1 MMNYELLERDG
12 AIAAISQCVTK
23 ARAGE
28 GTVVLISGEAGVGK
42 TTMVIELAKRHAEFA
57 RFLVGY
63 CDASNTPQ
71 PLGALS
77 DFAEDLGPEIVDLLR
92 SGDAQH
98 TLFPAV
104 IKKIHNSKLPIVMI
118 IEDAHW
124 ADSAT
129 LELIRYLGRRVV
141 AARFV
146 LILSFRNDEVGID
159 HPLTAVLGDLPSS
172 AVHRVVLEP
181 LSEKAVGQMS
191 GAEGKGLL
199 NLCNLTGGNP
209 LFLTELLA
217 HGGPGGPL
225 PTSIRDAVWSRLS
238 RISDGERQ
246 SLCNLSIVPVPIE
259 NKLAEVLVEGKM
271 ADIANLVGLGLLR
284 RLSNGNLMF
293 RHELARLATME
304 SIQPARLQ
312 QLHRIAENTILQMD
326 THDIAG
332 ILTRRVHHAEGAGD
346 ARKVLELAPL
356 AAVEAQRLGAHEQ
369 AASLLELA
377 LQHVKLAS
385 PEQAAQLYE
394 DWAYEVGLS
403 KNIGEDVI
411 AACHCAADL
420 WLQLRRPEKVSK
432 NYRWLS
438 RFHWYRGEAQKA
450 DEYLRKAED
459 VLSDC
464 EPGPELAMVYSM
476 RSQTLM
482 LREEIAAA
490 IDWGE
495 RAIALAKQF
504 NDTETLTH
512 ALNNVGTAMLATGD
526 LAGKAR
532 LQESL
537 ELAFSNGFHEQAARA
552 YTNFSEAA
560 LNNRDFALAERLFAE
575 GIAFDTTHDLDSWT
589 HYLSGGFARLRV
601 EQGRFE
607 EADIICTSILGLQR
621 LTMIMKM
628 PAKIALSLAR
638 IRLGKSNVEVFLN
651 QCLEDGLVI
660 GEPQYLLPCFL
671 GLVEL
676 AWLAGDEAGAQ
687 QHLEKA
693 LHLGATLTDPW
704 QLGEMQ
710 VWAKRLG
717 ISVDHYK
724 LPSVPAAP
732 FAAELNNEHV
742 NAAELW
748 HEIGS
753 PYQAAMSLAQSNDA
767 IRLFDALE
775 RFEKLGAKSAIA
787 WLRRRAEG
795 LGVGNDLPKP
805 RRGPYRAARTHPMG
819 LTEKEVNVLTLLNEG
834 HGNFQIAKRLNRSQR
849 TVEHHVAAVLAKL
862 NANNRIEVILRFQ
875 SEPWLLQRTS

>member
-1 MMNYELLERDG
+1 MMNYELLERDDT
-12 AIAAISQCVTK
+12 IAAISDCVT
-23 ARAGE
+23 RASAGD
-28 GTVVLISGEAGVGK
+28 GSVVLISGEAGLGK
-42 TTMVIELAKRHAEFA
+42 TTVLIELAKRHAKFV
-57 RFLVGY
+57 RILIGY
-63 CDASNTPQ
+63 CDASKTPQ

-77 DFAEDLGPEIVDLLR
+77 DFAEDLDPEIVDLLR
-92 SGDAQH
+92 SGEAQH
-98 TLFPAV
+98 TLFSAV
-104 IKKIHNSKLPIVMI
+104 IKKIHDSKLPIVMI

-129 LELIRYLGRRVV
+129 LDLVRFLGRRVV

-146 LILSFRNDEVGID
+146 LMLSFRNDEVGVD

-172 AVHRVVLEP
+172 AVRRIVLEP
-181 LSEKAVGQMS
+181 LSEGAVAQMS
-191 GAEGKGLL
+191 GAEGKRLL
-199 NLCNLTGGNP
+199 SLCDLTGGNP

-217 HGGPGGPL
+217 HGGPSGSL

-259 NKLAEVLVEGKM
+259 HKLAEVLVEGKM

-284 RLSNGNLMF
+284 KLSNGNLMF
-293 RHELARLATME
+293 RHELARLATLE

-312 QLHRIAENTILQMD
+312 QLHAIAENAIVQMD
-326 THDIAG
+326 THDTAG

-346 ARKVLELAPL
+346 AGKVLVLAPL
-356 AAVEAQRLGAHEQ
+356 AAVEARRLGAHEQ
-369 AASLLELA
+369 AAFLLELA

-411 AACHCAADL
+411 AACHSAADL
-420 WLQLRRPEKVSK
+420 WDRLGRPEKVSK

-450 DEYLRKAED
+450 DEYLGKAEN
-459 VLSDC
+459 VLSDLK
-464 EPGPELAMVYSM
+464 PGPDLAMVYSM
-476 RSQTLM
+476 RSQNLM

-495 RAIALAKQF
+495 RAITLAKQF

-512 ALNNVGTAMLATGD
+512 ALNNVGTSMLAAGD

-537 ELAFSNGFHEQAARA
+537 ELALSNGLHEQAARA

-589 HYLSGGFARLRV
+589 HYLSGGLARLRV

-607 EADIICTSILGLQR
+607 EADIICTGILGLQR

-638 IRLGKSNVEVFLN
+638 IRLGKSDVEVLLK

-660 GEPQYLLPCFL
+660 GEPQYLLPSFL

-676 AWLAGDEAGAQ
+676 AWMAGDELEAQ
-687 QHLEKA
+687 QHLKKA
-693 LHLGATLTDPW
+693 LDLGATLTDPW

-710 VWAKRLG
+710 VWARRLG
-717 ISVDHYK
+717 ISIVHHK
-724 LPSVPAAP
+724 LPNAAAQP
-732 FAAELNNEHV
+732 FAAELNGEYMT
-742 NAAELW
+742 AAGLW
-748 HEIGS
+748 DEIGS
-753 PYQAAMSLAQSNDA
+753 PYQAAMSLAQSTEKRN
-767 IRLFDALE
+767 LFDALKQ
-775 RFEKLGAKSAIA
+775 FEKLDAKSAIA
-787 WLRRRAEG
+787 WLRRRADG
-795 LGVGNDLPKP
+795 LGLGDALPKP
-805 RRGPYRAARTHPMG
+805 RRGPYRAARSHPMG
-819 LTEKEVNVLTLLNEG
+819 LTEKEVHVLSLLSEG

-862 NANNRIEVILRFQ
+862 NANNRVEVILRLQ
-875 SEPWLLQRTS
+875 SEPWLLQRTN

>member
-1 MMNYELLERDG
+1 MINTELLERDG
-12 AIAAISQCVTK
+12 PIAAISDCVTK
-23 ARAGE
+23 AGE
-28 GTVVLISGEAGVGK
+28 GDGSVVLISGEAGLGK
-42 TTMVIELAKRHAEFA
+42 TTVLIELARRHAKFA
-57 RFLVGY
+57 RILIGY
-63 CDASNTPQ
+63 CDASKTPQ

-104 IKKIHNSKLPIVMI
+104 IKKIHNSKLPVVMI

-129 LELIRYLGRRVV
+129 LDLVRYLGRRVV

-146 LILSFRNDEVGID
+146 LILSFRNDEVGVD

-172 AVHRVVLEP
+172 AVRRIVLET
-181 LSEKAVGQMS
+181 LTEGAVAQMS
-191 GAEGKGLL
+191 GAEGKRLL
-199 NLCNLTGGNP
+199 HLCDLTGGNP

-246 SLCNLSIVPVPIE
+246 SLCNLSVVPVPIE
-259 NKLAEVLVEGKM
+259 HKLAEILVEGKM
-271 ADIANLVGLGLLR
+271 AEITNLVGLGLLR
-284 RLSNGNLMF
+284 KLSTGNLMF
-293 RHELARLATME
+293 RHELARLATLE
-304 SIQPARLQ
+304 SIQPAKLQ
-312 QLHRIAENTILQMD
+312 QLHAIAENAIVQMD

-356 AAVEAQRLGAHEQ
+356 AAAEARRLGAHEQ
-369 AASLLELA
+369 AASLLELG

-403 KNIGEDVI
+403 KKISEDVI
-411 AACHCAADL
+411 NACHRAADL

-438 RFHWYRGEAQKA
+438 RFHWYRGETQKA
-450 DEYLRKAED
+450 DEYLGKAED
-459 VLSDC
+459 VLSDS
-464 EPGPELAMVYSM
+464 EPGPDLAMVYSM
-476 RSQTLM
+476 RSQNLM
-482 LREEIAAA
+482 LREEIVAA

-512 ALNNVGTAMLATGD
+512 ALNNVGTCMLAAGD
-526 LAGKAR
+526 LVGKTR

-537 ELAFSNGFHEQAARA
+537 DLALSNGFHEQAARA

-575 GIAFDTTHDLDSWT
+575 GIAFDTKHDLDSWT

-607 EADIICTSILGLQR
+607 EAIIICTGILNLER

-628 PAKIALSLAR
+628 PAKIALCLAQ
-638 IRLGKSNVEVFLN
+638 IRLGKEGVEVFLK
-651 QCLEDGLVI
+651 QCLDDGVVI

-676 AWLAGDEAGAQ
+676 AWLAGDEATARK
-687 QHLEKA
+687 HLQKA
-693 LHLGATLTDPW
+693 LDLGATLTDPW

-710 VWAKRLG
+710 IWAKRLG
-717 ISVDHYK
+717 VAVEHYK
-724 LPSVPAAP
+724 LPNAIAQP
-732 FAAELNNEHV
+732 FAAELNDDNIT
-742 NAAELW
+742 AAALW
-748 HEIGS
+748 DKIGS
-753 PYQAAMSLAQSNDA
+753 PYHAAISLAQTKEAISLADA
-767 IRLFDALE
+767 IK

-787 WLRRRAEG
+787 WLRRRADG
-795 LGVGNDLPKP
+795 LGLEDALPKL
-805 RRGPYRAARTHPMG
+805 RRGPYRAARSHPMG
-819 LTEKEVNVLTLLNEG
+819 LTEKEVNVLALLSEG
-834 HGNFQIAKRLNRSQR
+834 HGNFQIAKQLNRSQR
-849 TVEHHVAAVLAKL
+849 TIEHHVAAVLAKL
-862 NANNRIEVILRFQ
+862 NANNRIEVILRLQ
-875 SEPWLLQRTS
+875 SEPWLLQRTN

>member
-12 AIAAISQCVTK
+12 IIAAISSCVAK
-23 ARAGE
+23 ASSGD
-28 GTVVLISGEAGVGK
+28 GSIVLISGEAGLGK
-42 TTMVIELAKRHAEFA
+42 TTVVLELVKRHAKFA
-57 RFLVGY
+57 RFLIGY

-77 DFAEDLGPEIVDLLR
+77 DFAEDLGPEIVGLLR
-92 SGDAQH
+92 SGETQR
-98 TLFPAV
+98 TLFLAV
-104 IKKIHNSKLPIVMI
+104 IKKIHDSNLPIVMI

-129 LELIRYLGRRVV
+129 LDLIRYLGRRVV

-146 LILSFRNDEVGID
+146 LILSFRNDEVGAS

-172 AVHRVVLEP
+172 AVRRIGLEP
-181 LSEKAVGQMS
+181 LSEKAVAQLS

-199 NLCNLTGGNP
+199 NLCDLTGGNP

-238 RISDGERQ
+238 RISEGERQ
-246 SLCNLSIVPVPIE
+246 ALCNLSIVPVPIE
-259 NKLAEVLVEGKM
+259 HELAEVLVEGKM

-284 RLSNGNLMF
+284 KLSNGNLMF
-293 RHELARLATME
+293 RHELARLATLE

-312 QLHRIAENTILQMD
+312 QLHAIAENAIVQLD
-326 THDIAG
+326 NHDIAG
-332 ILTRRVHHAEGAGD
+332 ILTRRVHHAEGSGD
-346 ARKVLELAPL
+346 AHKVLELAPL
-356 AAVEAQRLGAHEQ
+356 AAAEARRLGAHEQ
-369 AASLLELA
+369 AASLLGLA
-377 LQHVKLAS
+377 LQHVKMAR
-385 PEQAAQLYE
+385 PEKAAQLYE
-394 DWAYEVGLS
+394 DWAYEAGLS
-403 KNIGEDVI
+403 KNISEDVI
-411 AACHCAADL
+411 AACHSAADL
-420 WLQLRRPEKVSK
+420 WLQLGRPEKVSK

-438 RFHWYRGEAQKA
+438 RFHWYRGEAHKA
-450 DEYLRKAED
+450 DEYLGKAEE
-459 VLSDC
+459 VLSDR
-464 EPGPELAMVYSM
+464 EPGPDLAMVYSM

-532 LQESL
+532 LQKSL
-537 ELAFSNGFHEQAARA
+537 ELALSNGLHEQAARA

-560 LNNRDFALAERLFAE
+560 LNNRDLALAERLFAE
-575 GIAFDTTHDLDSWT
+575 GIAFDTTHDLDSWI

-607 EADIICTSILGLQR
+607 EADIICTGILGLQR

-638 IRLGKSNVEVFLN
+638 IRLGKSDVEVLLK

-676 AWLAGDEAGAQ
+676 AWLAGDELGAHQ
-687 QHLEKA
+687 QLGKA
-693 LHLGATLTDPW
+693 LELGATLTDPW

-710 VWAKRLG
+710 IWAKRLDV
-717 ISVDHYK
+717 SVEHYK
-724 LPSVPAAP
+724 LPNAIAQP
-732 FAAELNNEHV
+732 FAVELNGEYET
-742 NAAELW
+742 AARLW
-748 HEIGS
+748 DEIGS
-753 PYQAAMSLAQSNDA
+753 PYQAAMSLAHSTEKRN
-767 IRLFDALE
+767 LFDALG
-775 RFEKLGAKSAIA
+775 RFEKLGSKSAIA
-787 WLRRRAEG
+787 WLRRRAVD
-795 LGVGNDLPKP
+795 LGFGDALPKP
-805 RRGPYRAARTHPMG
+805 RRGPYRAARSHPMG
-819 LTEKEVNVLTLLNEG
+819 LTEKEVNVLALLSEG
-834 HGNFQIAKRLNRSQR
+834 HGNFQIAKQLNRSQR

-862 NANNRIEVILRFQ
+862 KANNRVEVILRLQ
-875 SEPWLLQRTS
+875 SEPWLLQRTN